1 MHWSKTKNNGKSD
14 YPKQWQSAA
23 KWSETET
30 TIILQYFKNMK
41 QIFDEAKIYDE
52 AKI

>member
-1 MHWSKTKNNGKSD
+1 MHWSWIKNNAEH
-14 YPKQWQSAA
+14 PKQWQSAA
-23 KWSETET
+23 EWSETET
-30 TIILQYFKNMK
+30 TIILKYFKNIK